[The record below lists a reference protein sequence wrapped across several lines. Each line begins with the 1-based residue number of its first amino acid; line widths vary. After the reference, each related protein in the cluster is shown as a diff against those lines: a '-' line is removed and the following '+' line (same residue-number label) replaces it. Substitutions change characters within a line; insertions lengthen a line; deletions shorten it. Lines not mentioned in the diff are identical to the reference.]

1 MDERKPEGAC
11 HVAGQSPR
19 EPQHESGDS
28 NLPAVSL
35 ATGETASPSG
45 SASPETPLA
54 YRAVR
59 GGLWVIGSSY
69 WTIGFGFVATLVL
82 TRLLLPEAFGE
93 FALAMFFV
101 QLMRLQPRL
110 GVGYAFAQ
118 QKGMDGQAIGTFLVL
133 DLSAAV
139 AGFLLMLIAAPVL
152 SYLGYAPGVVQTALV
167 LALAAMAESLVSTG
181 GTFLEKEM
189 RFAPTSLIQSIVFPL
204 SYLPAFWLA
213 VEGRGVWALVA
224 QNVTYNLLFVV
235 ATWWTVRWRMPQL
248 WQMRWR
254 FDACLARQFIRFGL
268 TVGLMLLAGLVL
280 TQLDNF
286 MIGTFVG
293 ITVLGFYD
301 RAYRTA
307 QWPTTLLSSL
317 ISRAAFYTYARL
329 QDDLVRL
336 QKTVTMMLWIITTL
350 AMPIALV
357 ILITAPDLIRL
368 LYGDRWLPSTL
379 FLRILVVY
387 AVMRPLWEN
396 AGSLFIAIGK
406 PALTTRFTVIQAL
419 VLAGAGL
426 PLTILWGALGTCVA
440 VGMAFV
446 TGLVLTYR
454 QLAREIPIR
463 VVQTLGW
470 PVAIAAGVVLG
481 YWVLNPVVGLNDFPL
496 VVRVAAK
503 SAYAVAGFFGLMV
516 LLQPRATMERL
527 SYIWRL
533 ARSTGREGRL

>member
-1 MDERKPEGAC
+1 MGDQKRVGAC
-11 HVAGQSPR
+11 SISGPGPDD
-19 EPQHESGDS
+19 PQQGSDEL
-28 NLPAVSL
+28 NPPAVSP
-35 ATGETASPSG
+35 AAGETASPPG
-45 SASPETPLA
+45 PTVPETPLA

-59 GGLWVIGSSY
+59 GGLWVVGSSY
-69 WTIGFGFVATLVL
+69 WTIGFGFLATLVL
-82 TRLLLPEAFGE
+82 TRLLPPEAFGE

-101 QLMRLQPRL
+101 QLLRLQPRL

-118 QKGMDGQAIGTFLVL
+118 HRGMDGQAIGTFLML
-133 DLSAAV
+133 DLSAAA
-139 AGFLLMLIAAPVL
+139 AGFLLMLVAAPVL
-152 SYLGYAPGVVQTALV
+152 SYLGYTPGVVQTSVV
-167 LALAAMAESLVSTG
+167 LALAAMAESVVSTG

-213 VEGRGVWALVA
+213 LQDRGVWALVA

-235 ATWWTVRWRMPQL
+235 GTWWTVRWRMPQL
-248 WQMRWR
+248 WQMRWQ
-254 FDACLARQFIRFGL
+254 FDARLARQFVRFGL
-268 TVGLMLLAGLVL
+268 TVGLTLLAGLLL

-307 QWPTTLLSSL
+307 QWPSTLLNSL
-317 ISRAAFYTYARL
+317 IGRAAFYTYARL
-329 QDDLVRL
+329 QDDMARL
-336 QKTVTMMLWIITTL
+336 QKTVTMMLWVIAML
-350 AMPIALV
+350 AVPMALV
-357 ILITAPDLIRL
+357 IFITAPDLIRL

-406 PALTTRFTVIQAL
+406 PLLTTRFTSIQAL

-426 PLTILWGALGTCVA
+426 PLTIVWGALGTCVA

-454 QLAREIPIR
+454 QLAREIPVR
-463 VVQTLGW
+463 VLQTLGW
-470 PVAIAAGVVLG
+470 PAAIAALVVLG
-481 YWVLNPVVGLNDFPL
+481 YWVLNPLVGLNDFPL
-496 VVRVAAK
+496 VVRVAVK
-503 SAYAVAGFFGLMV
+503 GVYAVVGFFGLLFV
-516 LLQPRATMERL
+516 VQPRDTLERVGHVV
-527 SYIWRL
+527 RL
-533 ARSTGREGRL
+533 ARAKDV

>member
-1 MDERKPEGAC
+1 MDEQKRVGAGSI
-11 HVAGQSPR
+11 AGLGPDDPPR
-19 EPQHESGDS
+19 GSGDVNAPGTS
-28 NLPAVSL
+28 PA
-35 ATGETASPSG
+35 AGETASPSG
-45 SASPETPLA
+45 PAAPETPLA

-59 GGLWVIGSSY
+59 GGLWVVGSSY
-69 WTIGFGFVATLVL
+69 WTIGIGFVATLVL
-82 TRLLLPEAFGE
+82 TRLLPPEAFGE

-101 QLMRLQPRL
+101 QLLRLQPRL

-118 QKGMDGQAIGTFLVL
+118 HKEMDGQAIGTFLVL

-139 AGFLLMLIAAPVL
+139 AGFLLMLVAAPVL
-152 SYLGYAPGVVQTALV
+152 SYLGYAPGVVQTAV
-167 LALAAMAESLVSTG
+167 ILALAAMAESVISTG

-204 SYLPAFWLA
+204 SYLPALWLA

-235 ATWWTVRWRMPQL
+235 GTWWTVRWRMPQL
-248 WQMRWR
+248 WQVRWQ
-254 FDACLARQFIRFGL
+254 FDARLARQFVRFGL
-268 TVGLMLLAGLVL
+268 TVGLMLLAGLLL

-307 QWPTTLLSSL
+307 QWPATLLSSL

-329 QDDLVRL
+329 QDDRVRL

-350 AMPIALV
+350 ALPLALV

-406 PALTTRFTVIQAL
+406 PVLTTRFTFIQAL
-419 VLAGAGL
+419 ILAVAGL

-446 TGLVLTYR
+446 AGLVLTYR
-454 QLAREIPIR
+454 QLAREIPVR
-463 VVQTLGW
+463 VLETLGW
-470 PVAIAAGVVLG
+470 PAAIAALVALG
-481 YWVLNPVVGLNDFPL
+481 YWVLNPLVGLNDFPL
-496 VVRVAAK
+496 IVRVAVK
-503 SAYAVAGFFGLMV
+503 SAYAFAGFFGLMV
-516 LLQPRATMERL
+516 LLQPRATMERVT
-527 SYIWRL
+527 YIWRL
-533 ARSTGREGRL
+533 ARTT